1 MLPTVLI
8 GLVAVKTRT
17 SPDESS
23 WMLAIKVASTIVP
36 AASEMPER
44 SENATAG
51 SMRDVIVATLRVNE
65 KDSAAMPLVS
75 VILCIPKEALGVGVA
90 QTESVPVGEFEPVKV
105 VEGVPKAL
113 RVAEG
118 VQDRDFV
125 LDSEGAADVD
135 ASRLEDQADERV
147 DVAVCDSVGM
157 LS

>member
-1 MLPTVLI
+1 
-8 GLVAVKTRT
+8 
-17 SPDESS
+17 
-23 WMLAIKVASTIVP
+23 
-36 AASEMPER
+36 
-44 SENATAG
+44 
-51 SMRDVIVATLRVNE
+51 MRDVIVATLRVNE